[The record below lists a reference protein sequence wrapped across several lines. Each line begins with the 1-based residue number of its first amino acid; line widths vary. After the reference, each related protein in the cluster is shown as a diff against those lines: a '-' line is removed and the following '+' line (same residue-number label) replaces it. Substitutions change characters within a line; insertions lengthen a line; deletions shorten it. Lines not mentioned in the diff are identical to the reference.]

1 MIRSLSL
8 FLCCGLLSLSAWG
21 LSLSP
26 LQKDPYL
33 GDMETF
39 VDKGVVRVLV
49 AADLGFY
56 YIEGGRPKGIIAEL
70 LYNYEQQLK
79 KRSSLLKV
87 QIIPVARDEL
97 IPSLTKGFGDLAVSN
112 LTVTPKRELQVD
124 FSAPLSDKVQE
135 LFISNKKH
143 PPITEIAQLSGV
155 KVWVRSSSSY
165 FESLQKIN
173 AQLDEQDLPPML
185 IEFIEETMQDFELV
199 EMINQDYITLTVLDG
214 HKARLWQDVL
224 DNIQLHNDFPIREDA
239 SVAWAMRKNSPELK
253 SSVNKFIKT
262 AKSGTL
268 LGNVLYGKYIENTGW
283 LKRILNPNKIEK
295 LESLSDVFEEYSQLY
310 GFDSLMMSAQ
320 GFQESGLDQS
330 KVSPKGAVGVMQ
342 VLPSTAKDPNVNIP
356 DIYNVENNIHAG
368 IKYMRFIK
376 DRYFDDDS
384 ISPDNQV
391 YFSLAAYNAGPANI
405 RRMRSLAAKHGY
417 DPNQWFHNV
426 ELITRRNI
434 SREPVDYVANINR
447 YYVIYKQLEEI
458 HEHEKANNAATLTTV
473 PRQFERNEKED

>member
-1 MIRSLSL
+1 MIRTLSL
-8 FLCCGLLSLSAWG
+8 LLCCGLLSLGAWG

-33 GDMETF
+33 GDMKTF
-39 VDKGVVRVLV
+39 IDKGVVRVLV
-49 AADLGFY
+49 SADLGFY
-56 YIEGGRPKGIIAEL
+56 YIEAGRPKGIIAEL

-79 KRSSLLKV
+79 RQSPQLKV

-97 IPSLTKGFGDLAVSN
+97 IPSLTKGFGDLAVAN
-112 LTVTPKRELQVD
+112 LTVTPKRALQVD
-124 FSAPLSDKVQE
+124 FSDPLSDKVKE
-135 LFISNKKH
+135 FFISNKEH
-143 PPITEIAQLSGV
+143 APITTLEQLSGE

-165 FESLQKIN
+165 FESLQRIN
-173 AQLDEQDLPPML
+173 AELDAKDLSPML
-185 IEFIEETMQDFELV
+185 IEFIEETMQDFELI
-199 EMINQDYITLTVLDG
+199 EMINQDHINLTVLDG
-214 HKARLWQDVL
+214 HKAQLWLDVL
-224 DNIQLHNDFPIREDA
+224 DNIQIHKALPLREEA
-239 SVAWAMRKNSPELK
+239 SIAWAMRKNSPELMA
-253 SSVNKFIKT
+253 SVNKYIKT

-268 LGNVLYGKYIENTGW
+268 LGNVLYGKYIDNTGW
-283 LKRILNPNKIEK
+283 LKRILNPSKIEK
-295 LESLSDVFEEYSQLY
+295 LESLSDVFEQYSDQY

-320 GFQESGLDQS
+320 GFQESGLDQT
-330 KVSPKGAVGVMQ
+330 KVSPRGAVGVMQ

-356 DIYNVENNIHAG
+356 NIYTVENNIHAG

-376 DRYFDDDS
+376 DRYFDDEA

-405 RRMRSLAAKHGY
+405 RRMRNLAAKHGY

-458 HEHEKANNAATLTTV
+458 HEHEEANNAATLTTS
-473 PRQFERNEKED
+473 PRQFERNERED